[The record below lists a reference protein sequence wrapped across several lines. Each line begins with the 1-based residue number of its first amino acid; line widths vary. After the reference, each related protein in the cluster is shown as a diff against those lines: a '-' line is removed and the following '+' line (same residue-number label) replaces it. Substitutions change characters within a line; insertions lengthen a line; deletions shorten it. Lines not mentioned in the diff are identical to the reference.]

1 MKEVKKGLLIFAG
14 TLSIVLAVI
23 GALLPVMPTV
33 PFLLL
38 AAACYARSSQRFYNK
53 LLNNRLVGKH
63 IRNHREGRGISVRH
77 KVIALLM
84 LWSTIGFSAVV
95 VVQLTWVRVILLI
108 IAVSVTVHLLMIK
121 TCRERGDE

>member
-53 LLNNRLVGKH
+53 LLDNRLVGKH